1 MTEKKSDTRWQ
12 LTMKNGGNVTFDVTA
27 HDDTDT
33 DIEEWMGELENGYDG
48 VIKVT
53 LGSSQIWVNL
63 EDLSMACRTEI
74 EKFNKVEEIPAC
86 D

>member
-27 HDDTDT
+27 NDDTDT

-53 LGSSQIWVNL
+53 LGLVIWPIKLNARL
-63 EDLSMACRTEI
+63 
-74 EKFNKVEEIPAC
+74 NKVSADLAQNP
-86 D
+86 